1 MRFSL
6 RVSPPKIIETRGKG
20 VFEPARPEPFT
31 GPPRDYMRMFLLAR
45 KDYLS
50 VFRKGDYR
58 SHVSQMRGLGR
69 QLILVNVPE
78 HVKYVLATRHDNFE
92 RKSPAMRRALEYLL
106 GDGLFISDGETWKQ
120 RRPLVSDIVH
130 KNRLPQFAGHMEEV
144 ALELVRRW
152 QELPPE
158 TVVDA
163 LAEMGGLTAEII
175 ARAVFGDD
183 ISPGDASEVV
193 AGFTSFQSLVDN
205 INLAYVAGFDNGIPL
220 LKTPRLRRAI
230 SRVRGVID
238 RVTVNHLEGRNQD
251 GSMLD
256 LLVRRQ
262 QKNPELGLDRNALRN
277 EAATIFMAGQ
287 ETTAATLTWI
297 WYLLANAPWAEAAV
311 HAEIERVCGSGPPT
325 LNDVPKL
332 DYCRAVVEET
342 LRLYPPVPLL
352 GRQAREAD
360 RIAGID
366 VLPSALVT
374 VSPWLL
380 HRNPD
385 LWKRPHHFMPE
396 RFLGG
401 ARPVPYSY
409 IPFAIGP
416 RICAGLQFG
425 MTETILCLAILAQ
438 RFKVRLAPGTTVRP
452 ASRLTLRP
460 QHGLPVTI
468 HPR

>member
-6 RVSPPKIIETRGKG
+6 RVAPPKIIETRGDG
-20 VFEPARPEPFT
+20 VFEPARPEPFI
-31 GPPRDYMRMFLLAR
+31 GPPRDYLKMFLLAR

-50 VFRKGDYR
+50 VFRSGDYR
-58 SHVSQMRGLGR
+58 SRVSQMRGFGR
-69 QLILVNVPE
+69 QLVLVNVPE
-78 HVKYVLATRHDNFE
+78 QVKYVLATRHDNFE

-106 GDGLFISDGETWKQ
+106 GDGLFISDGETWKR

-130 KNRLPQFAGHMEEV
+130 KSRLPQFAGHMEAV
-144 ALELVRRW
+144 TLDLVQRW
-152 QELPPE
+152 QGLPPD
-158 TVVDA
+158 TVIDA

-183 ISPGDASEVV
+183 IGPDDAGEVV

-205 INLAYVAGFDNGIPL
+205 LNLAYVAGFDNGIPL

-230 SRVRGVID
+230 WRVRRVID
-238 RVTVNHLEGRNQD
+238 RIATNHLEGRSHD

-262 QKNPELGLDRNALRN
+262 QKNPELGLDRDALRN

-287 ETTAATLTWI
+287 ETAAATLTWA
-297 WYLLANAPWAEAAV
+297 WYLLANAPWSEAAL
-311 HAEIERVCGSGPPT
+311 HEEIERVCGRRPPT
-325 LNDVPKL
+325 LDDVPKL
-332 DYCRAVVEET
+332 EYCRAVVEET
-342 LRLYPPVPLL
+342 LRLYPPVPVL

-360 RIAGID
+360 RIGSID
-366 VLPSALVT
+366 VLPAAIIT
-374 VSPWLL
+374 ISPWLL

-385 LWKRPHHFMPE
+385 IWTRPHHFVPE

-401 ARPVPYSY
+401 WRPVPYSY
-409 IPFAIGP
+409 IPFASGP

-425 MTETILCLAILAQ
+425 LTETILCLAILAQ
-438 RFKVRLAPGTTVRP
+438 RFTVRVAPGATVRP

-460 QHGLPVTI
+460 QNGLPVTI

>member
-6 RVSPPKIIETRGKG
+6 QFAPPKIIETRGDG
-20 VFEPARPEPFT
+20 TFEPARPEPFSA
-31 GPPRDYMRMFLLAR
+31 PPRSYLRLFMMAR

-50 VFRKGDYR
+50 VFRKNDYR
-58 SHVSQMRGLGR
+58 SRTTQMRGFGR
-69 QLILVNVPE
+69 QLVTVNIPE
-78 HVKYVLATRHDNFE
+78 QVKYVLATRHENFE

-106 GDGLFISDGETWKQ
+106 GDGLFISDGETWKC

-130 KNRLPQFAGHMEEV
+130 KNRLPHFGRHMEEATNSFV
-144 ALELVRRW
+144 ERW
-152 QELPPE
+152 QALPPG
-158 TVVDA
+158 TPVDA
-163 LAEMGGLTAEII
+163 LADMGRLTAEII

-183 ISPGDASEVV
+183 IGPDAAGEVV
-193 AGFTSFQSLVDN
+193 AGFTSFQELVDN

-220 LKTPRLRRAI
+220 IKTPRLRRAI
-230 SRVRGVID
+230 SRVHRVID
-238 RVTVNHLEGRNQD
+238 RVTNNHLEASSHD
-251 GSMLD
+251 GSMMD

-262 QKNPELGLDRNALRN
+262 QKNPELGLDRTALRN

-287 ETTAATLTWI
+287 ETTASTLTWI
-297 WYLLANAPWAEAAV
+297 WYLLSNAPWVEAAV
-311 HAEIERVCGSGPPT
+311 HAEIERVCGKRAPT
-325 LNDVPKL
+325 VEDVPNL
-332 DYCRAVVEET
+332 EYCRAVVEEA

-360 RIAGID
+360 RVGDID
-366 VLPSALVT
+366 ILPSAIIT

-385 LWKRPHHFMPE
+385 IWNKPNHFIPE

-401 ARPVPYSY
+401 FRPVPYSY

-425 MTETILCLAILAQ
+425 LTESILCMAILAQ
-438 RFKVRLAPGTTVRP
+438 RFTVRLAPGTQVRP
-452 ASRLTLRP
+452 AARLTLRP
-460 QHGLPVTI
+460 QGGLPVTI